1 MKMRRNIQANI
12 ETIRTNAELAVKGA
26 QSILNSLLGCDVDE
40 FVIQQA
46 RDNLERHIDRLEAIN
61 DGSLFQQQPW
71 LARDGW

>member
-1 MKMRRNIQANI
+1 MNRDVQTNI
-12 ETIRTNAELAVKGA
+12 ETIRANAERTVKEA
-26 QSILNSLLGCDVDE
+26 QTILNSLLKCDVGK

-46 RDNLERHIDRLEAIN
+46 RDNLARHIDRLDAVN